1 MKISD
6 FIWDEIVHGGHW
18 GSLSAP
24 AIVLSFMYIVGD
36 IHWELLVI
44 VYLATQAIYTY
55 NHYKEIEKDEL
66 SNAPRVRHLRRY
78 KRYLP
83 LITACYSIGFFS
95 LLFYFANK
103 PALYF
108 GSFLFLLGIL
118 FTQRGKTVTTSIPGF
133 KTIYASL
140 CWGMIIIFTTI
151 YCSYSFDLGI
161 FLLFVFVF
169 LRFVIDT
176 IFFDIKDVEVDKV
189 QGLLTIPVIFEDRKK
204 CLKLLHTLNFL
215 SVLPVMAGVA
225 LNILPAF
232 AISITLTVIYTL
244 VYLEKSGRKDADI
257 LSISYI
263 LVDGEYIFWPF
274 YLLVG
279 RIIFNLLA

>member
-24 AIVLSFMYIVGD
+24 AVALSFMYIIGD

-66 SNAPRVRHLRRY
+66 SNAPRVRHLKRY
-78 KRYLP
+78 KEYLP

-95 LLFYFANK
+95 ILFYFANRF
-103 PALYF
+103 ALYF

-118 FTQRGKTVTTSIPGF
+118 FTHRGKHVTTSIPGF

-140 CWGMIIIFTTI
+140 CWGMIIIFVTI
-151 YCSYSFDLGI
+151 YCNYSFDLRI

-169 LRFVIDT
+169 LRFVVDT
-176 IFFDIKDVEVDKV
+176 IFFDIKDAEVDKR
-189 QGLLTIPVIFEDRKK
+189 QGLLTIPIVLENKVK
-204 CLKLLHTLNFL
+204 CLKFLHTINFL
-215 SVLPVMAGVA
+215 SLLPIMIGIVFDILPV
-225 LNILPAF
+225 F
-232 AISITLTVIYTL
+232 TISIALTVIYTF
-244 VYLEKSGRKDADI
+244 VYLEKSKQKDADI

-263 LVDGEYIFWPF
+263 LVDGEYVFWPF

-279 RIIFNLLA
+279 NIIFDLLV